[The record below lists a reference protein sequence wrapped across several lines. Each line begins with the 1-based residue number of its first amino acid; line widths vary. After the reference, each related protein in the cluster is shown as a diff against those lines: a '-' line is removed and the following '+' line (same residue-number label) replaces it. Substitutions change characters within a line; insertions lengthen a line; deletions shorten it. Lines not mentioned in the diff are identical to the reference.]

1 MQWILTGRLLWRAS
15 SNLRTLRRGCCS
27 RPPNGLQSG
36 WGMKSHNEELWD
48 PLCCR
53 QCRWLYQNKMQL
65 YFFLFLSDSHLYF
78 TDVCNITFLCMRRVS
93 SINPVKSNSFT
104 FLLTDV
110 PFHEIVMLSLPCFC
124 VRKIEVYQ
132 KRKKLDKNKFN
143 SLRKPVSPCH
153 RAAAAKISFRMVSLF
168 QRLFQLYSLTR
179 RGTLEL
185 KLSPVQRNV

>member
-78 TDVCNITFLCMRRVS
+78 TDVCNIIFLCMRRVS
-93 SINPVKSNSFT
+93 SINPVKSTSFT
-104 FLLTDV
+104 FLLHWCSLSWDSNALTS
-110 PFHEIVMLSLPCFC
+110 MLLCEKNRGVSKKKKARQEQVQQFEKTCESLPPSSC
-124 VRKIEVYQ
+124 
-132 KRKKLDKNKFN
+132 
-143 SLRKPVSPCH
+143 S
-153 RAAAAKISFRMVSLF
+153 
-168 QRLFQLYSLTR
+168 
-179 RGTLEL
+179 
-185 KLSPVQRNV
+185 